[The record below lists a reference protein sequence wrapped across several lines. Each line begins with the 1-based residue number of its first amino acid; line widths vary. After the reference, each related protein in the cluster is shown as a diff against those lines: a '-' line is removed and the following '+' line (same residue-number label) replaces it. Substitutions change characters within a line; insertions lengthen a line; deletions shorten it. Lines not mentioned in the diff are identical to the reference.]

1 MTITLDPDNAETEA
15 LFSLAA
21 PAGAAPFRGQR
32 ILEVG
37 CGDGRLTWRYAAEA
51 AAVCAIDPDPE
62 KIREA
67 QEEMPAA
74 LAGHVTFSA
83 VPIEG
88 FSARHPFDL
97 IIFSW
102 SL

>member
-1 MTITLDPDNAETEA
+1 MSIILDPDNAETEA

-21 PAGAAPFRGQR
+21 PPGAEPFRGQR

-51 AAVCAIDPDPE
+51 AAVHAIDPDPE
-62 KIREA
+62 KIDKAREELPA
-67 QEEMPAA
+67 Q
-74 LAGHVTFSA
+74 LAGHVAFSA
-83 VPIEG
+83 TPIERFG
-88 FSARHPFDL
+88 APYPFDL
-97 IIFSW
+97 VIFSW

>member
-1 MTITLDPDNAETEA
+1 MTIILDPDNAETEA

-21 PAGAAPFRGQR
+21 PAGAEPFRGKR
-32 ILEVG
+32 VLEIG
-37 CGDGRLTWRYAAEA
+37 CGDGRLTWRYAAET

-67 QEEMPAA
+67 QEAIPAT
-74 LAGHVTFSA
+74 LAGHITFSA
-83 VPIEG
+83 TPIER
-88 FSARHPFDL
+88 FTARYPFDL